1 MEQKLTYC
9 LYARKSSES
18 DERQAMSIDSQIKE
32 MTALA
37 EKEGLTVVDVKQE
50 SHSAK
55 MSNTRPFFIELLNDL
70 RESKYNGIL
79 TWAPDRLSRN
89 AGDLGSLV
97 DLMDMGKL
105 QHIRTYGQTF
115 SNSPSE
121 KFLLMILCSQAKL
134 ENDNRGVNVKRG
146 IRAKCEM
153 GWRPC
158 PAPVGYYNRSYGGI
172 KDIVQDP
179 ATAPFIEEIFER
191 VAYKGQSG
199 RDIREWLECVDFKTK
214 SGKNLTLS
222 MIYRTLRNPFY
233 YGIFRYPENS
243 DNWYNGSHE
252 PLITKELF
260 DLVQA
265 RLRVPRKLKWGS
277 KGFAFSGTIKCATC
291 QGNISGEEKFKKLI
305 NGTFNRHVYY
315 HCNRAKDYSCREPY
329 IKEQDLFNELY
340 KYIES
345 HENIDISEKLRGNIE
360 IFQKVANTLNRENNR
375 ADGLIANLKIY
386 AKYVIYEGTLKEKK
400 EFIKGLNV
408 GLYLSNKKIVDQP
421 IASYIKVQ

>member
-32 MTALA
+32 MNDLA
-37 EKEGLTVVDVKQE
+37 QKENLNVVEIKQE

-55 MSNTRPFFIELLNDL
+55 LSSARPVFMEMIQDL
-70 RESKYNGIL
+70 REEKYDSIL

-89 AGDLGSLV
+89 AGDLGALV

-105 QHIRTYGQTF
+105 MHIRTYGQTF
-115 SNSPSE
+115 SNTPSE

-158 PAPVGYYNRSYGGI
+158 PAPLGYFNRSYGGV
-172 KDIVQDP
+172 KDIVPDP
-179 ATAPFIEEIFER
+179 QTASFIIEIFER

-199 RDIREWLECVDFKTK
+199 RDIREWLECVEFKTK
-214 SGKNLTLS
+214 SGKNMTLS

-233 YGIFRYPENS
+233 YGLFRYPERS

-260 DLVQA
+260 DQVQE

-291 QGNISGEEKFKKLI
+291 QGNITGEEKFKKLI
-305 NGTFNRHVYY
+305 NGSFNRHVYY
-315 HCNRAKDYSCREPY
+315 HCNRAKDYTCKEPY

-345 HENIDISEKLRGNIE
+345 HEDIDISEKLRGNME

-375 ADGLIANLKIY
+375 SDNLVANLKIY

-400 EFIKGLNV
+400 DFIKGLNIQ
-408 GLYLSNKKIVDQP
+408 LYLHNRVLTETP
-421 IASYIKVQ
+421 EE

>member
-1 MEQKLTYC
+1 MEQPKLTYC

-32 MTALA
+32 MNELAL
-37 EKEGLTVVDVKQE
+37 KENLNVVEIKQE

-55 MSNTRPFFIELLNDL
+55 LSSARPVFMEMIQDL
-70 RESKYNGIL
+70 REEKYDSIL

-89 AGDLGSLV
+89 AGDLGALV
-97 DLMDMGKL
+97 DLMDMGRL
-105 QHIRTYGQTF
+105 MHIRTYGQTF
-115 SNSPSE
+115 SNTPSE

-158 PAPVGYYNRSYGGI
+158 PAPLGYFNRSYGGI
-172 KDIVQDP
+172 KDIVPDP
-179 ATAPFIEEIFER
+179 KSASFIVEIFER
-191 VAYKGQSG
+191 VAYK
-199 RDIREWLECVDFKTK
+199 RLECVDFKTK
-214 SGKNLTLS
+214 NGKNMTLS

-233 YGIFRYPENS
+233 YGLFKYPEKS

-260 DLVQA
+260 DQVQE

-291 QGNISGEEKFKKLI
+291 QGNITGEEKFKKLI
-305 NGTFNRHVYY
+305 NGSFNRHVYY
-315 HCNRAKDYSCREPY
+315 HCNRAKDYSCKEPY
-329 IKEQDLFNELY
+329 IKEQDLFDELY
-340 KYIES
+340 KYIEG
-345 HENIDISEKLRGNIE
+345 HEDLDISEKLQGNIE
-360 IFQKVANTLNRENNR
+360 MFQKVANTLNRENKNTSSLK
-375 ADGLIANLKIY
+375 ADLKIY
-386 AKYVIYEGTLKEKK
+386 AKYAIFEGTLKERKD
-400 EFIKGLNV
+400 FIKGVNIQ
-408 GLYLSNKKIVDQP
+408 LYLHNKTLTDRL
-421 IASYIKVQ
+421 

>member
-1 MEQKLTYC
+1 MEQQKPKYC

-32 MTALA
+32 MGALA
-37 EKEGLTVVDVKQE
+37 EKEQLEVISIKQE

-55 MSNTRPFFIELLNDL
+55 LSGSRPVFLEMLQEL
-70 RESKYNGIL
+70 RENKYNGIL

-115 SNSPSE
+115 TNSPSE

-158 PAPVGYYNRSYGGI
+158 PAPLGYYNRSYGGV
-172 KDIVQDP
+172 KDIVPDP
-179 ATAPFIEEIFER
+179 EIAPTIVEIFER
-191 VAYKGQSG
+191 VAYRRQSG
-199 RDIREWLECVDFKTK
+199 RDIREWLECIDFKTK
-214 SGKNLTLS
+214 TGKGMALS

-233 YGIFRYPENS
+233 YGVFRYPEEN
-243 DNWYNGSHE
+243 DNWYTGSHK

-260 DLVQA
+260 DIVQDK
-265 RLRVPRKLKWGS
+265 LRVPRKLKWGS
-277 KGFAFSGTIKCATC
+277 KGFAFSGTIKCAYC
-291 QGNISGEEKFKKLI
+291 HGNITGEEKFKKLVS
-305 NGTFNRHVYY
+305 GEYKRHVYY
-315 HCNRAKDYSCREPY
+315 HCNRAKDYTCKEPF
-329 IKEQDLFNELY
+329 ITEQNLFNELY
-340 KYIES
+340 KYIET
-345 HENIDISEKLRGNIE
+345 HENLNISEKLRADIE
-360 IFQKVANTLNRENNR
+360 MFQKVANTLNREIETN
-375 ADGLIANLKIY
+375 APFKANLKIY
-386 AKYVIYEGTLKEKK
+386 AKHVIYEGTLKERKD
-400 EFIKGLNV
+400 FILGLNTN
-408 GLYLSNKKIVDQP
+408 LFLHNREIV
-421 IASYIKVQ
+421 STTIK